1 MGEQIPFLKKRMK
14 NIPPVRL
21 IVVSFLLVILAGA
34 VLLMLPVSSR
44 EGTATPF
51 LDSLFTSTSA
61 VCVTGLVL
69 FDTWVHWNIFG
80 QAVILILIQVGG
92 LGLVTFTTG
101 FMLLLRRKLGFRD
114 IQLAVENTAGNVMHA
129 IRLIKIILFFTF
141 SCETAGALLLML
153 RFVPQYGAHGVWISF
168 FTAISAY
175 CNAGFDILGFTG
187 PGNNLTGYVGDP
199 LVSLTVAALIVTG
212 GVGFVVISDIF
223 TARIRPRMCGE
234 HPQPLKFHTQIVL
247 RMTALLIV
255 VGTILFFVC
264 EYDNT
269 LSGMSFGTQ
278 LNAALFQ
285 SVTTR
290 TAGFNS
296 VDIASERDITK
307 LVMVI
312 LMFIGASP
320 AGTGG
325 GIKTTTFVVL
335 AAAVLSVMRGSDE
348 AVVLKR
354 RLDKFTVYR
363 SLAILSVGVL
373 VVVITAGII
382 LTTNAATSGVDAL
395 FEATSAFGTVGLSAN
410 VTPTLTPAARI
421 AVILTMFI
429 GRVGPVSLGLAFT
442 LRKGRLASGAVL
454 PEGKII
460 VG

>member
-1 MGEQIPFLKKRMK
+1 MGEEIPLLKKRMR

-34 VLLMLPVSSR
+34 ALLTLPASSR
-44 EGTATPF
+44 DGAATPF
-51 LDSLFTSTSA
+51 LDALFTATSA

-69 FDTWVHWNIFG
+69 FDTWVHWNVFG

-101 FMLLLRRKLGFRD
+101 FTLLLRRRLGFRD
-114 IQLAVENTAGNVMHA
+114 IQLAVENTAGSVMHI
-129 IRLIKIILFFTF
+129 IRLIKIILSFTF
-141 SCETAGALLLML
+141 ACETAGALLLML
-153 RFVPQYGAHGVWISF
+153 RFVPQYGAHGIWISF

-187 PGNNLTGYVGDP
+187 PGSSLTGYVGDP
-199 LVSLTVAALIVTG
+199 LVSLTVAGLIVTG
-212 GVGFVVISDIF
+212 GLGFVVIGDIF
-223 TARIRPRMCGE
+223 TARIRPRMKGE

-247 RMTALLIV
+247 LTTALLIV
-255 VGTILFFVC
+255 VGTVLVFVC

-269 LSGMSFGTQ
+269 LSGMNFGTQ
-278 LNAALFQ
+278 INAALFE

-296 VDIASERDITK
+296 LDIASQRDLTK
-307 LVMVI
+307 LIMVI

-320 AGTGG
+320 GSTGG

-363 SLAILSVGVL
+363 SLAILTVGVL
-373 VVVITAGII
+373 VIVVTAGII
-382 LTTNAATSGVDAL
+382 MTTNAATSGVDAL

-410 VTPTLTPAARI
+410 VTPTLTPLAKM
-421 AVILTMFI
+421 AVICTMYV